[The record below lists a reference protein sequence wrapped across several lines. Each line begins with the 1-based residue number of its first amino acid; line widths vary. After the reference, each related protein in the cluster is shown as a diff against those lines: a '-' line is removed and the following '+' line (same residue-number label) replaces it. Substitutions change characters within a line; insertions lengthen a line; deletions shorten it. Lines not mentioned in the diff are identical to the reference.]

1 MVDGVANRS
10 YVQSVREL
18 QVLLAL
24 CRAAP
29 QVDNVDSAEKLLSQL
44 CPYLVES
51 HCQNITASPF
61 LSSIQPS
68 PWECLTSSLSEAI
81 LCLGLRFP
89 KLHDQS
95 RQTIDLYT
103 DNVLAFSAIEF
114 QDSEVLNFAST
125 VASFLGFLDSAATY
139 IHFWTSSER
148 LNLIC
153 KTKQILSN
161 NFPTS
166 VEATF
171 STIRNSHDRHDRHLR
186 AWKRYSRHYAANG
199 RPLGSMLLQ
208 RGFMKLLLSTTSTML
223 IIDPSILQRLDI
235 LDILMSS
242 SDDGEKVNVSFN
254 EDEDDLATVQSLADI
269 VAEEVALI
277 EDGADYLRLGTAWQ
291 QQLAFSVK
299 AFALAS
305 YCNCVILS
313 GSAGDRELLMKWLD
327 TTIQDPIQMADE
339 MLAGVTLKVM
349 ATVSQRDPALAS
361 SLSRLLPRFIV
372 RNSLSQAT
380 VKVAAQ
386 CLAFV
391 LKFLSQD
398 GIITTLYT
406 LGNVLSSGVPE
417 RALQGGSLR
426 DRLLPYDQHTSGS
439 AISLALN
446 SDEEKLH
453 VYASVI
459 EAVVG
464 VAKTCKDEKVGP

>member
-1 MVDGVANRS
+1 MDS
-10 YVQSVREL
+10 I
-18 QVLLAL
+18 
-24 CRAAP
+24 
-29 QVDNVDSAEKLLSQL
+29 DSAEKLLSQL
-44 CPYLVES
+44 YPYLVES
-51 HCQNITASPF
+51 HCQKITPSPF

-89 KLHDQS
+89 KLHEDI
-95 RQTIDLYT
+95 RMAVDRYI
-103 DNVLAFSAIEF
+103 DNVLSFSEIEF
-114 QDSEVLNFAST
+114 QDSELLNFAST
-125 VASFLGFLDSAATY
+125 VASFLGFLETAATY
-139 IHFWTSSER
+139 IYFWTPNEQLS
-148 LNLIC
+148 LI
-153 KTKQILSN
+153 TRAKQILSN
-161 NFPTS
+161 SFPIS

-171 STIRNSHDRHDRHLR
+171 STIRNSHDRHLR

-208 RGFMKLLLSTTSTML
+208 CGFMKLLLSITSTML
-223 IIDPSILQRLDI
+223 VTDPTILQSNDI
-235 LDILMSS
+235 LDILMSQ
-242 SDDGEKVNVSFN
+242 DDAEKTGIKLSEEE
-254 EDEDDLATVQSLADI
+254 EDFPTVQSLAEI
-269 VAEEVALI
+269 AAEEIALI
-277 EDGADYLRLGTAWQ
+277 EDGADYLQLGTAWQ
-291 QQLAFSVK
+291 QHLAFSVK

-305 YCNCVILS
+305 YCGCVILS

-327 TTIQDPIQMADE
+327 STIQDPIQMADE
-339 MLAGVTLKVM
+339 TLAGVILKVM
-349 ATVSQRDPALAS
+349 AIVSQRDPALAS
-361 SLSRLLPRFIV
+361 SLSRTLPRFIV
-372 RNSLSQAT
+372 RNSPSQVT

-398 GIITTLYT
+398 VIITTLYT

-426 DRLLPYDQHTSGS
+426 DRLLPYDQQTTGS

-453 VYASVI
+453 VYTSVI

-464 VAKTCKDEKVGP
+464 VAKTCKDEKVSTLKVSSCRS